1 MTYVLQCNCKSYNVL
16 NSHPYLIPLSC
27 FSKLLFVNNMDASGW
42 YVFTYKVNKPTELFL
57 GISVQ
62 TKSDKINDNDKCLAS
77 T

>member
-1 MTYVLQCNCKSYNVL
+1 M
-16 NSHPYLIPLSC
+16 
-27 FSKLLFVNNMDASGW
+27 
-42 YVFTYKVNKPTELFL
+42 FTYKVNKPTELFL